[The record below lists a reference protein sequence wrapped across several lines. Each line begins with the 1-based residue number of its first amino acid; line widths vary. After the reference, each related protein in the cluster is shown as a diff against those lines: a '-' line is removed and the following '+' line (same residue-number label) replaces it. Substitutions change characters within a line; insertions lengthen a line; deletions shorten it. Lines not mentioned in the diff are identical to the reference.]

1 MPTVNGLV
9 HGTLDGLQK
18 RLELCLVCSKCS
30 VRENES
36 TYERK
41 EVEHRCMYEI
51 LLARC
56 RSKRSQLWRKVGRR
70 PGFPKPARYEVC
82 RFYCPGAGCSK
93 HHNQCTFASSK
104 EEALVWNFEREQELE
119 RRVLKAMVLQAQV
132 AGSTNGLPSEEAS
145 STAGQI
151 RSEFG
156 GQFQE
161 ICRLCF
167 CQSPQKISFPGPAGL
182 CEEHWAWDPL
192 LVHVVT
198 EGTRKKQYTAIRPWP
213 RAMSQLSYCMF
224 VSRGKPCKHG
234 AQRCL
239 YAHSEVE
246 MAVWQAEQKHGLA
259 RSDLP
264 PAPPAGGEGPAPPPP
279 PQVHFYCR
287 VCLVTCSSQE
297 SFENHC
303 SLVEHA
309 RMVSADATNQWVH
322 RAPPYG
328 LATFA
333 LCSRGDICTLGD
345 GCTQAHSVE
354 ELQEWIQRAKAA
366 ERSRK
371 SALRD
376 GLLSYQDRLI
386 AEYQECRNEIF
397 ILSEEVDGVRITCEQ
412 PMRVHSEDRKMR
424 YRWKFAV
431 HSQAPLR
438 HVALLKR
445 DPGATFFLAGE
456 GIPRGLTYIRGERVK
471 ALSASPRVWLVEV
484 CMECCTFGVYDQWV
498 VFDFDSRPV
507 LVRKI
512 QAKIGRREL
521 PQHVPASAEGSRLVN
536 FQRWHSGNRV
546 IVPSVEM
553 TSHEVNLLA
562 KYKAPALSLEFQRDS
577 APNTPITRLN
587 YKERMHHFLFREEEA
602 EQTLIDKLNL
612 QVAVSLTPML
622 QTLSVGMK
630 IALPGEL
637 FAEVPIPWVLTPDT
651 SEGYLLSRAVNTA
664 LLAPAPPTDNRVY
677 EVKVESKATT
687 EKSIWLLL
695 PPRCCSELG
704 FQPDTTRQ
712 VEIQFQIDRLQFR
725 LWHYAVDQLLD
736 ERLILPDVAA
746 CSIPPSP
753 TLPRIGNRKQ
763 NQAISFITGPATGPR
778 PVPPLLI
785 YGPFGTGKTF
795 TLAMATREIIKQP
808 NTRVLICT
816 HTNSAADIY
825 VREYFHEYVTSGHP
839 GAIPLRIKYTDRAI
853 SLTDPI
859 TRLYCCLSP
868 DQMSFRQPTP
878 EELNRHRIIITTSM
892 LSKNLRVSP
901 GYFTHILIDEAAQM
915 LECEALVPLSYAT
928 FETRIVLAG
937 DHMQVTPKL
946 FCLGGGQSAD
956 HTLLNRLFQYY
967 QREKHEVA
975 LKSRIIFNEN
985 YRSTAG
991 IIEFVSKNFY
1001 VSKGNAIHASG
1012 NIPPHPEIHPL
1023 MFCHVPGSTE
1033 RDMAM
1038 TSWYNVSEI
1047 MQVIEK
1053 VQEMRQKWPD
1063 EWGARDLKRICVVS
1077 HGMQVNAI
1085 RQELKKKQLGEVAVE
1100 NFENLP
1106 GREFR
1111 VILISTVHTKE
1122 SLLSAAS
1129 PNMEFFNEARVL
1141 NTIMT
1146 RAQSQVIAVGDA
1158 VALCSYGECSKVWK
1172 RFVQECIEKG
1182 SVTPATL
1189 TLEQI
1194 KQAVSDQQGWV
1205 RRGAEAARLCE
1216 EEGDSDTDSWASELE
1231 NVHPDDPIL
1240 QELLD
1245 ESKHLLVTVSEEGL
1259 LNVKSEAA
1267 AQQNGRLEYVSFSP
1281 RVMLDYLR
1289 MHPKMYKR
1297 CELIKEGFDRATAI
1311 AFDDSPPLNI
1321 QIKGRVHCGMAFT
1334 GDQVLVELLQSSS
1347 AEGGPTRPHGKV
1359 VGVLKQAERERT
1371 FVCMM
1376 DEFDPRVMIPIDR
1389 TVTKIFVPGLKEKPN
1404 VLAIRRQVKGKFQVV
1419 SCEKINQEM
1428 KRSRLFCVQVISW
1441 REGFYYPLGIVTE
1454 VLPMA
1459 LTLEEGLKILNLEYG
1474 LTKEYPSEVTKELA
1488 KLTSSKPKLP
1498 KESVR
1503 DCRGYL
1509 TFTVDPPGSRDLDDA
1524 ISLRDEGSCY
1534 EIGIHIADV
1543 AGFVPKDSAL
1553 DVEARKRGITYYAPG
1568 KEPLCMFP
1576 PRISQDLCSLLP
1588 LKDRR
1593 VVSLFVTVEKKTD
1606 KVMNGVFALST
1617 IRSDRQLS
1625 YEAAESIIKSHYRGE
1640 REGLSFDTLEDCVA
1654 AAYHFSRVHRKFR
1667 LQEDCYYDRLD
1678 EDSTP
1683 GDRGSHQMI
1692 EEFMIMFNS
1701 FVAEFLT
1708 NKDHTRDITPLRC
1721 QMEPNPQQLIQM
1733 KNKYSHVIPLS
1744 IHLSHHLGA
1753 LPVGPA
1759 PTGPAPTGSA
1769 PTRRGEFHLLTPLWE
1784 HLRSAVE
1791 AGDVRKALDL
1801 IATDDIHPTLA
1812 PIVLEFRRLLSRSYF
1827 SRSNSTAQSKAG
1839 HYSLHVD
1846 AYTWASSPIRR
1857 YVDVVVQRHLH
1868 AVLGKKPVLYASD
1881 DIEFLCHDFN
1891 RKNVRAGTYERRAH
1905 SLQMATQLQCQVLQ
1919 KIAFVVS
1926 VEGTNRFFK
1935 ALFPLNN
1942 ETLPDPQVISYRSLQ
1957 LVEQPLFLQEQ
1968 GSMRLTWK
1976 RRMYSMA
1983 SSKERTPRS
1992 SPLGDRNITL
2002 FSAQVWRDMLAA
2014 VRGEELERAM
2024 ALLGKGQPTRQR
2036 QVGRMERS
2044 ECSHYVG
2051 LSLELSPGDALQLQ
2065 LTTDVFRGFLVPIV
2079 QLWSVAPGFDVCLQH
2094 TEKPIDCFSRYA
2106 TLASRDAYKSPS
2118 DYTKVWKPLSA
2129 MESATCAVAEN
2140 DSIVLQ
2146 EVRIVWD
2153 KQRNRKGQLQ
2163 GTFSFTKSFLEEC
2176 AIEVDFN
2183 HCYLCIRLEGL
2194 PLSGRHGD
2202 EACLSHGLQK
2212 LHLSHE
2218 GPAGGPF
2225 VVDPATYTWVA
2236 HGLTEEFGD
2245 NEKQDRSGEKT
2256 VNFYLHFMSMEEV
2269 PAEVSRDSSRFTVEL
2284 IPKML
2289 PDVRKENALWKLQ
2302 NASELAKSIALG
2314 QEPPQTVAGKK
2325 SKLLTQK
2332 VFDLPGSLRKL
2343 NHSQH
2348 NAVLEALRKSFTLIQ
2363 GPPGTG
2369 KTVVGVHIVYWLNK
2383 LNEEKLEKEVSLE
2396 KEKAGKCILYCGPS
2410 NKSVDVVAEMLL
2422 KMKGSL
2428 KPLRVY
2434 GEMMELMEFPYPGSN
2449 RHVSRK
2455 AMRDAKP
2462 KSELSEI
2469 ILHHRIR
2476 QPPNPSSP
2484 QIREFDARV
2493 KKGEAIS
2500 EDEVKKHKGLL
2511 SEARAW
2517 ELQRHNVILCTCSA
2531 ASAASLVEHL
2541 NVKQILIDECA
2552 MSTEP
2557 ETLIPL
2563 VSYERAEKVILLGDH
2578 KQLRP
2583 VVQNDFCKNLG
2594 METSLFE
2601 RYRDQALMLDTQYRM
2616 QREICRFPSQEFY
2629 KSKLMTSPELRRPSS
2644 ALEHQG
2650 RSCPILFGH
2659 IEGKEQSLMV
2669 STEEGNENSKA
2680 NLEEVEQA
2688 VRIAK
2693 QLTLGGTILPA
2704 GIAIL
2709 SPYSAQVSEINKR
2722 LAQQGI
2728 RGMTVCTIT
2737 KSQGSE
2743 WKYVI
2748 LSTVRSCARSDID
2761 RRPTKSWQKK
2771 NLGFVTDPN
2780 QVNVAITRAQEGL
2793 CIIGNRYL
2801 LECNPLWRRLLEHY
2815 RHAGCYTFAQDIQ
2828 VRKKSALR

>member
-1 MPTVNGLV
+1 LAGAFCFARLGKRRRWNNPSSPSVCT
-9 HGTLDGLQK
+9 QK

-119 RRVLKAMVLQAQV
+119 RRLRAQV

-213 RAMSQLSYCMF
+213 RAMSQ
-224 VSRGKPCKHG
+224 
-234 AQRCL
+234 
-239 YAHSEVE
+239 
-246 MAVWQAEQKHGLA
+246 
-259 RSDLP
+259 
-264 PAPPAGGEGPAPPPP
+264 
-279 PQVHFYCR
+279 
-287 VCLVTCSSQE
+287 QE

-471 ALSASPRVWLVEV
+471 ALSASPRVWL
-484 CMECCTFGVYDQWV
+484 G
-498 VFDFDSRPV
+498 
-507 LVRKI
+507 
-512 QAKIGRREL
+512 G
-521 PQHVPASAEGSRLVN
+521 GGGGGLVN

-725 LWHYAVDQLLD
+725 LGGHAPLGPYAVDQLLD

-1721 QMEPNPQQLIQM
+1721 QMEPNPQQLRQM

-1744 IHLSHHLGA
+1744 IHLSHALSPQPHRTCEARPLLLARRRLHLGL
-1753 LPVGPA
+1753 LPHPPLRGRGGPA
-1759 PTGPAPTGSA
+1759 ALA
-1769 PTRRGEFHLLTPLWE
+1769 RRAGQEAGAVRFGRHRVPLPRLQQE
-1784 HLRSAVE
+1784 ERAG
-1791 AGDVRKALDL
+1791 GDVR
-1801 IATDDIHPTLA
+1801 
-1812 PIVLEFRRLLSRSYF
+1812 E
-1827 SRSNSTAQSKAG
+1827 AG
-1839 HYSLHVD
+1839 PFHYSLHVD

-1891 RKNVRAGTYERRAH
+1891 RKNVRAGTYERRAP

-1983 SSKERTPRS
+1983 SSKERTPRT
-1992 SPLGDRNITL
+1992 SPLGDRNITP

-2024 ALLGKGQPTRQR
+2024 ALLGKGQPPRQR

-2194 PLSGRHGD
+2194 PL
-2202 EACLSHGLQK
+2202 K

-2218 GPAGGPF
+2218 GPAGSPF

-2314 QEPPQTVAGKK
+2314 QEPPQTVWLCTGAFHASRSKQWPPYSVNGETEAEKAHPGATRSCSMCCLCGALSNFGGFVLTVAWKK

-2348 NAVLEALRKSFTLIQ
+2348 NAILEALRKSFTLIQ

-2476 QPPNPSSP
+2476 QPPNPLSP

-2629 KSKLMTSPELRRPSS
+2629 KSKLMTSPELRRPNS

>member
-119 RRVLKAMVLQAQV
+119 RRGAPGAGRRQHQRPPERRSLQH
-132 AGSTNGLPSEEAS
+132 
-145 STAGQI
+145 
-151 RSEFG
+151 R
-156 GQFQE
+156 
-161 ICRLCF
+161 R
-167 CQSPQKISFPGPAGL
+167 
-182 CEEHWAWDPL
+182 
-192 LVHVVT
+192 
-198 EGTRKKQYTAIRPWP
+198 
-213 RAMSQLSYCMF
+213 
-224 VSRGKPCKHG
+224 
-234 AQRCL
+234 
-239 YAHSEVE
+239 
-246 MAVWQAEQKHGLA
+246 
-259 RSDLP
+259 
-264 PAPPAGGEGPAPPPP
+264 
-279 PQVHFYCR
+279 
-287 VCLVTCSSQE
+287 E

-471 ALSASPRVWLVEV
+471 ALSASPRVWL
-484 CMECCTFGVYDQWV
+484 G
-498 VFDFDSRPV
+498 
-507 LVRKI
+507 
-512 QAKIGRREL
+512 
-521 PQHVPASAEGSRLVN
+521 LVN

-725 LWHYAVDQLLD
+725 LGPYAVDQLLD

-1721 QMEPNPQQLIQM
+1721 QMEPNPQQLRQM

-1744 IHLSHHLGA
+1744 IHLSHALSPQPHRTCEARPLLLARRRLHLGL
-1753 LPVGPA
+1753 LPHPPLRGRGGPA
-1759 PTGPAPTGSA
+1759 ALA
-1769 PTRRGEFHLLTPLWE
+1769 RRAGQEAGAVRFGRHRVPLPRLQQE
-1784 HLRSAVE
+1784 ERAG
-1791 AGDVRKALDL
+1791 GDVR
-1801 IATDDIHPTLA
+1801 
-1812 PIVLEFRRLLSRSYF
+1812 E
-1827 SRSNSTAQSKAG
+1827 AG
-1839 HYSLHVD
+1839 PFHYSLHVD

-1891 RKNVRAGTYERRAH
+1891 RKNVRAGTYERRAP

-1983 SSKERTPRS
+1983 SSKERTPRT
-1992 SPLGDRNITL
+1992 SPLGDRNITP

-2024 ALLGKGQPTRQR
+2024 ALLGKGQPPRQR

-2218 GPAGGPF
+2218 GPAGSPF

-2314 QEPPQTVAGKK
+2314 QEPPQTVAWKK

-2348 NAVLEALRKSFTLIQ
+2348 NAILEALRKSFTLIQGPPDPAVLAWKKSKLLTQKVFDLPGSLRKLNHSQHNAILEALRKSFTLIQ

-2476 QPPNPSSP
+2476 QPPNPLSP

-2629 KSKLMTSPELRRPSS
+2629 KSKLMTSPELRRPNS